1 MKNPY
6 VIEDKVLPLIPLRG
20 ISIFPHMVIHFD
32 VGREKSVQALEKSMM
47 EDSLIF
53 LCTQINPKLEEP
65 STDDFYHV
73 GTIAKVKQML
83 KLPGGSIR
91 VLVEGLNRGRVKKIV
106 QTEPYFLASAEEF
119 SYNPEELEKSQD
131 IEAAM
136 RLVIVDLEEYISLN
150 SKVSSE
156 VLYTISD
163 IEDPGRL
170 ADVIASYV
178 FLKQEDDQRILE
190 AFDLYE
196 RLEILHQILQEEIEL
211 LRIEDKINQR
221 VKKQIN
227 KIQKEYYLKE
237 QLKAIQKELGED
249 DDLSGEIEEYE
260 AKINKIKM
268 PKEVK
273 EKALKEVERLSRTP
287 SHSAEV
293 GVIRTYL
300 DWIVELPW
308 DKETKEKIDIK
319 KARDILDTDHYGLKD
334 VKERILEFI
343 AIRKLSTSIKGP
355 ILCLVGP
362 PGVGK
367 TSIAKSIAS
376 SLNRNFVRMSLGG
389 VRDEAEI
396 RGHRRT
402 YVGAM
407 PGRIISSI
415 KKAGTRNPVFL
426 FDEIDKLANDFR
438 GDPASALLEVLDPE
452 QNTTF
457 TDHFLDAPFD
467 LSKVLFITTANT
479 TSSIPPALLDRME
492 VIRISGYTEE
502 EKLEIAKRYLLPKQM
517 KEHGLKE
524 SHMTMSE
531 GAIRDV
537 INHYTREAG
546 VRNLERNLA
555 GICRKAAKAI
565 VEKGKSTV
573 RVNSGNLS
581 GYLGAGRFRY
591 DTVEE
596 TNQVGVANGL
606 AWTAV
611 GGETLSVEVTT
622 MQGAGK
628 TQLTGKLGEVMKES
642 AMAGISY
649 IRANAKELRVP
660 PEFYKDM
667 DIHIHVPEGAIPKD
681 GPSAGITI
689 ATALV
694 SALTNTPI
702 FKDVAM
708 TGEITLR
715 GRVLPVGGI
724 KEKLLA
730 AHRMGIKK
738 VLLPYENE
746 KDLEDIPDKIKKKME
761 FVLVKSLDQVLEHA
775 LAPKGDENEDK

>member
-1 MKNPY
+1 MNNPY
-6 VIEDKVLPLIPLRG
+6 TIEEKKIPLIPLRG

-47 EDSLIF
+47 DDSLIM
-53 LCTQINPKLEEP
+53 LCTQINPKVEEP
-65 STDDFYHV
+65 EFDDFYHV
-73 GTIAKVKQML
+73 GTMAKVKQML

-91 VLVEGLNRGRVKKIV
+91 VLVEGINRGKVKSLN
-106 QTEPYFLASAEEF
+106 QEEPYFEAVADIY
-119 SYNPEELEKSQD
+119 SYDSQELEKNQD
-131 IEAAM
+131 TEAAM
-136 RLVIVDLEEYISLN
+136 RLVIEDLEEYISLN
-150 SKVSSE
+150 PKVSSE
-156 VLYTISD
+156 VIYTISD

-170 ADVIASYV
+170 ADVIASYI
-178 FLKQEDDQRILE
+178 FLKQEDDQKILQT
-190 AFDLYE
+190 FDFFQ
-196 RLEILHQILQEEIEL
+196 RLEILHEILRREIEL
-211 LRIEDKINQR
+211 LRIEERINQR

-227 KIQKEYYLKE
+227 KVQKEYYLKE

-249 DDLSGEIEEYE
+249 EGFSSEIEEYQS
-260 AKINKIKM
+260 KINKIKM

-273 EKALKEVERLSRTP
+273 EKALKEVDRLAKMSP
-287 SHSAEV
+287 HSAEV

-300 DWIVELPW
+300 DWIVDLPW
-308 DKETKEKIDIK
+308 DKETKEKIDIR
-319 KARDILDTDHYGLKD
+319 KAREILDNDHYGLKD

-343 AIRKLSTSIKGP
+343 AIRKLTNSIKGP

-367 TSIAKSIAS
+367 TSIARSIAS

-402 YVGAM
+402 YVGSM

-426 FDEIDKLANDFR
+426 FDEIDKLASDFR

-452 QNTTF
+452 QNSTF
-457 TDHFLDAPFD
+457 TDHFLEAPFD
-467 LSKVLFITTANT
+467 LSKVMFITTANT
-479 TSSIPPALLDRME
+479 TSTIPAALLDRME

-502 EKLEIAKRYLLPKQM
+502 EKLQIAKRYLLPKQM

-524 SHMTMSE
+524 SQIKVSDAALR
-531 GAIRDV
+531 GV
-537 INHYTREAG
+537 INYYTREAG
-546 VRNLERNLA
+546 VRNLERNIANL
-555 GICRKAAKAI
+555 CRKAAKKI
-565 VEKGKSTV
+565 VEEGKKSV
-573 RVNSGNLS
+573 SINAGNIT
-581 GYLGAGRFRY
+581 GYLGTKKFRY
-591 DTVEE
+591 DKLEE
-596 TNQVGVANGL
+596 KNQIGLANGL

-622 MQGAGK
+622 MKGTGK
-628 TQLTGKLGEVMKES
+628 TQLTGKLGDVMKES

-649 IRANAKELRVP
+649 VRANAERLEISP
-660 PEFYKDM
+660 DFYKDV

-689 ATALV
+689 ATAV
-694 SALTNTPI
+694 ISALTERPI
-702 FKDVAM
+702 LREVAM

-730 AHRMGIKK
+730 AHRMGIQK
-738 VLLPYENE
+738 VLLPIDNK
-746 KDLEDIPDKIKKKME
+746 KDLEEIPDKIKRKME
-761 FVLVKSLDQVLEHA
+761 FVLVENLDQVLEHS
-775 LAPKGDENEDK
+775 LEKGEADEDN